1 LGVPIL
7 CGEPVR
13 TNTFAS
19 KSGAKRIFQ
28 KCDIPIPVSAYDI
41 YNANEFEMA
50 LARLIAN
57 NLDVNIWLFKMDDE
71 FAGRGHASLNV
82 ESIRTVIELRKKRIQ
97 MTEGMIIRLK
107 EVLNKVLP
115 KKAKLAVP
123 TLYTSW
129 SQYLQ
134 MFCQGGGVIE
144 AAPPMCQVNQLNSP
158 SVSFLI
164 EPDGEITLIGSFDRF
179 SGSQFINCGSF
190 FP

>member
-1 LGVPIL
+1 M
-7 CGEPVR
+7 
-13 TNTFAS
+13 
-19 KSGAKRIFQ
+19 
-28 KCDIPIPVSAYDI
+28 SAYDI

-164 EPDGEITLIGSFDRF
+164 EPDG
-179 SGSQFINCGSF
+179 
-190 FP
+190 